1 MVYNSEHPYKHWLLF
16 HAKEQKIKIYKI
28 NIYRLRLFSLRLRI
42 LKSRSKEKVKIK
54 TAQHGNIEQSYKLL
68 FCFLSNFT
76 CHWVQNIKQTP
87 IFLNT
92 LTERLV
98 NGLCWQAFWLGF
110 VGLLDDRSSSLEK
123 RKFFSKGLKDYTIV
137 LERHTLRFKSF

>member
-28 NIYRLRLFSLRLRI
+28 NIYRLRLFYFLQ
-42 LKSRSKEKVKIK
+42 KFKTKGQKIK

-87 IFLNT
+87 IFLNS

-98 NGLCWQAFWLGF
+98 NGLCWQAFQLGF

-123 RKFFSKGLKDYTIV
+123 RKFFSKGLKDSTIV
-137 LERHTLRFKSF
+137 LERHILRFKSF